1 MKRVEFT
8 KNTPHEYRS
17 AEKWRMDP
25 KGYCVIKVFY
35 ARKEIGL
42 RHYTKSGVLDL
53 ELRGDDSYEMVHYLI
68 DNEHISSLQHAAY
81 LGHELQK
88 AQIAMR
94 NRLYYNQDER
104 IDFSQKTTR
113 DPSQNSGK

>member
-1 MKRVEFT
+1 MKLIEFT

-17 AEKWRMDP
+17 GKKWSMDP
-25 KGYCVIKVFY
+25 KGYCIIKVFY
-35 ARKEIGL
+35 ARKELGL
-42 RHYTKSGVLDL
+42 RHYTPNGRCDL
-53 ELRGDDSYEMVHYLI
+53 ELRGDDSYEIVHYLL
-68 DNEHISSLQHAAY
+68 DNGYVTTSQHAAY

-104 IDFSQKTTR
+104 LDFSKKTTR
-113 DPSQNSGK
+113 DPSENVGK